1 MFDKREDHNI
11 KNIKKIIEF
20 LKETKCKYLAS
31 LHFKNQFISPFR
43 NLCPLGCYP
52 YFTAVEPALQEVRK
66 VFLLLLCDN

>member
-31 LHFKNQFISPFR
+31 LHFKNQFISQNVEDLKNWLPNYEVYLDYTCF
-43 NLCPLGCYP
+43 LGI
-52 YFTAVEPALQEVRK
+52 
-66 VFLLLLCDN
+66 